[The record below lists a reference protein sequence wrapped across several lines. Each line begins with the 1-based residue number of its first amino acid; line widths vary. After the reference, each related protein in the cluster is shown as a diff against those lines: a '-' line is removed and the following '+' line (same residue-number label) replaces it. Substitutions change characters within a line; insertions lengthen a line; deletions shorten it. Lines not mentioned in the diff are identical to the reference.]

1 MRYLLAILLPP
12 LAVFFMRQT
21 SPDHSQHYTDAGILD
36 SRSNPCPVHCPQP
49 PGGQAQ
55 QRTDSSDQGHQ
66 ARLNRIIIHS
76 RDLP

>member
-36 SRSNPCPVHCPQP
+36 SWSNPCAVHRPQP
-49 PGGQAQ
+49 PGGQTQ
-55 QRTDSSDQGHQ
+55 QRADCSDQGHQ
-66 ARLNRIIIHS
+66 ARLNSIFIHS